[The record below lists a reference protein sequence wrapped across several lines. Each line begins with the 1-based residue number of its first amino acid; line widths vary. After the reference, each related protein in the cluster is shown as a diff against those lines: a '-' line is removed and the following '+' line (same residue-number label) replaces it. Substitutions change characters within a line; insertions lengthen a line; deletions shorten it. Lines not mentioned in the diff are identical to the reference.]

1 MQQFWRTFLS
11 SPVTWH
17 AAVLENI
24 SVKFGDLA
32 CSSSGEQVKNVA
44 PKDSTY
50 QQNIYLSF

>member
-24 SVKFGDLA
+24 SVKSGDLA